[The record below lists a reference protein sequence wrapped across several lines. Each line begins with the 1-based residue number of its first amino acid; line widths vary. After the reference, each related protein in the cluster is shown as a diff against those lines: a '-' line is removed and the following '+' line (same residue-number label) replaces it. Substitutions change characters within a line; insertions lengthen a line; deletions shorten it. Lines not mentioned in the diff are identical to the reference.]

1 MMIRKF
7 FAAILVLIFSF
18 LLVPLLIL
26 QAFTSTFFNESRLTE
41 KILPESYE
49 PAIHF
54 FAGQFAR
61 QPQEVKLFRE
71 RLREVLPRES
81 YIELFSMAIRPFLG
95 DRFPQ
100 KIDLKPLREKLAS
113 TIRPSRSEAKLIMH
127 PKGATFSGPNIKEN
141 LLQQIPQELN
151 FQSFKN
157 PKVLLTI
164 EALYSVKKFLPLF
177 INIFGGILLAATAL
191 LIFSPF
197 SRVLKWLGSAFFILA
212 LFVTLFLV
220 SMDRLQTVL
229 AQTPGFTP
237 SQTELANF
245 FIRQPLSQL
254 TIWTFFLWATGVLLF
269 GSGILLP
276 STGRTSKK

>member
-54 FAGQFAR
+54 FAEQFAR

-100 KIDLKPLREKLAS
+100 KIDLKPLREKLK
-113 TIRPSRSEAKLIMH
+113 IEPS
-127 PKGATFSGPNIKEN
+127 
-141 LLQQIPQELN
+141 LLQQIPEELN

-191 LIFSPF
+191 LIFSPL

-237 SQTELANF
+237 SQTELAKF

-276 STGRTSKK
+276 SKK